1 MSHSAN
7 KPWLA
12 QPMMRPVNHVLVI
25 GAGIAGASTAYMLA
39 KQGVSVSVLEQNTV
53 ASGASGNHQGLLY
66 AKISAANTPQNQLLN
81 QAYPFV
87 LQLLQEDFAEAEFW
101 QACGLLQLAFNPQES
116 QRQHKLQ
123 QLPHAN
129 FTNWQQQHPGL
140 HSLLPDAAGLWW
152 PQGAWVCPPLWI
164 KAMLQHRLITVHEHT
179 TVTHLQ
185 AAENTWQVHTATGD
199 IHSASHVIVCN
210 GAAAD
215 TFSQTSHLQLRR
227 IRGQVSYATATASS
241 SGLSAALSAAHYI
254 TPAFQNRHTFGAS
267 FVLNDDDTH
276 FRVSEHQHNLEGLAE
291 ILPEMAK
298 EFGQQP
304 PSGRASVRADSIDH
318 LPVVGPVGR
327 AAEMRALY
335 AQLSLD
341 RNFHLQAACPFW
353 EGLWVNSAHG
363 TRGMLTAPLSAYHLT
378 KQILEQKSV
387 LSQSLQ
393 DNLHPN
399 RLLIRQLIYANA

>member
-1 MSHSAN
+1 M
-7 KPWLA
+7 
-12 QPMMRPVNHVLVI
+12 
-25 GAGIAGASTAYMLA
+25 AY
-39 KQGVSVSVLEQNTV
+39 
-53 ASGASGNHQGLLY
+53 
-66 AKISAANTPQNQLLN
+66 AA
-81 QAYPFV
+81 
-87 LQLLQEDFAEAEFW
+87 
-101 QACGLLQLAFNPQES
+101 
-116 QRQHKLQ
+116 
-123 QLPHAN
+123 
-129 FTNWQQQHPGL
+129 
-140 HSLLPDAAGLWW
+140 
-152 PQGAWVCPPLWI
+152 
-164 KAMLQHRLITVHEHT
+164 
-179 TVTHLQ
+179 
-185 AAENTWQVHTATGD
+185 
-199 IHSASHVIVCN
+199 
-210 GAAAD
+210 
-215 TFSQTSHLQLRR
+215 
-227 IRGQVSYATATASS
+227 ATASS
-241 SGLSAALSAAHYI
+241 SGLSAAISAAHYI
-254 TPAFQNRHTFGAS
+254 TPAFQNQHTFGAS

-327 AAEMRALY
+327 ADEMRAIY